1 MRTCRDSGIQL
12 KLSIH
17 PEERTNL
24 ERILG
29 TEATIDM
36 SKPSELINVTGVDF
50 KTFFNFMKAMT
61 DSTKYPKSFAT
72 IMEPKTVGI
81 SRL

>member
-29 TEATIDM
+29 TEATFDM
-36 SKPSELINVTGVDF
+36 SKPSELINVTGVNF
-50 KTFFNFMKAMT
+50 KAFNFMKAMT